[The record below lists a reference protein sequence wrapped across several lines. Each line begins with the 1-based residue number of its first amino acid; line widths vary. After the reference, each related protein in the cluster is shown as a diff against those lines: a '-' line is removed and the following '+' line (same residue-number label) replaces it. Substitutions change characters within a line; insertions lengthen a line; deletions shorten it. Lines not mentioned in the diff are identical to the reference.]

1 MEPPSPDPSSRS
13 APSKGVP
20 PPGFALLIY
29 HLYFFLAGRSPFG
42 QVPFII
48 TPDGKVLGQSF
59 AIMKYIC
66 REAGQSD
73 MYVV

>member
-1 MEPPSPDPSSRS
+1 MN
-13 APSKGVP
+13 ASKARGEL
-20 PPGFALLIY
+20 GFFFCLFVFL
-29 HLYFFLAGRSPFG
+29 FLAGRSPFG

-66 REAGQSD
+66 REAG